1 VKKPVLTLAAVIALA
16 ACFDERDKRPAW
28 NAPEDIDFGH
38 APSATKTQAEQVAEA
53 PKPAEAAKPAA
64 PAAVTEVPQ
73 ITISTDAAHV
83 AQGKDLF
90 MQKGCV
96 GCHKVGG
103 GKLVGPDLK
112 GVTAR
117 REQEWL
123 IRMIMQ
129 PDVMTKQDET
139 AKKLLAEHLVQ
150 MPNQNV
156 DAQKELPLL
165 LAFLKSEE
173 K

>member
-1 VKKPVLTLAAVIALA
+1 MKKLLLTLAAVIGMA
-16 ACFDERDKRPAW
+16 ACFDERDRRPAW

-38 APSATKTQAEQVAEA
+38 APVAKKAQPEAHAVAEA
-53 PKPAEAAKPAA
+53 PKPPEAPKA
-64 PAAVTEVPQ
+64 AAVEVPKL
-73 ITISTDAAHV
+73 TISTDAAVV

-90 MQKGCV
+90 SQKGCV

-117 REQEWL
+117 RDQEWL
-123 IRMIMQ
+123 IKMIMQ